1 MTSDPQ
7 SSPEETIV
15 LTKADET
22 PVKEFL
28 TQAMIIY
35 GIKDT
40 SPSKILEIVGNQ
52 HNTMIKTINTQGQ
65 EIIESQK
72 ECAKEISDQLVLLRE
87 QNKELQ
93 EKNQALVKINSDLIS
108 YTKGIFAWCFNRIQG
123 KYKNNMFQDIKKNGI
138 NPQTEELKNILKSI
152 EQEYIH
158 KSAF

>member
-93 EKNQALVKINSDLIS
+93 EKNQALVKGNTRIICSRTLKRMELILKRKNS
-108 YTKGIFAWCFNRIQG
+108 KIFLRVLN
-123 KYKNNMFQDIKKNGI
+123 
-138 NPQTEELKNILKSI
+138 KNIFIRVLFKSI
-152 EQEYIH
+152 V
-158 KSAF
+158 